1 MHYIKREKY
10 LRQIRQFYDSD
21 LVKVITGI
29 RRSGKSII
37 LQEIMEEIKS
47 KSDNVIYLNF
57 EKTSDLSKAGTF
69 SSLVNYINGNRKD
82 GKCYVFL
89 DEVQEV
95 EDWQIAVKDLRI
107 SNCSIFITGS
117 NSKLLSSEIT
127 KYLSGRF
134 IAIRVR
140 PFVYKE
146 MLEYSKATGLV
157 IDPNNYLV
165 WGGFPGRFEVNTLE
179 GTLMYLNDLDS
190 TIVLNDLINR
200 YKIKKQAVFIR
211 IVNYILLNN
220 ARIFSIRSIH
230 KYVKNDYP
238 EISTATVAKYVD
250 YLKQAY
256 IIDEIPQY
264 STKAKK
270 ELSFYGKIYN
280 ADVALNSI
288 RISDGRYDLDHN
300 LENIVYN
307 ELVYMGYELTVFSN
321 NGKEIDFRATKNG
334 KTYFIQVAYS
344 VADSKAYDREFGAF
358 ANMDNSNQKILITN
372 DPIDFSTS
380 TVRHI
385 KFNEFLLMNDI
396 D

>member
-10 LRQIRQFYDSD
+10 LKQIRQFYDSD

-69 SSLVNYINGNRKD
+69 SSLVNCINDNRKD

-107 SNCSIFITGS
+107 NNCSIFITGS
-117 NSKLLSSEIT
+117 NSKLLSGEIT

-179 GTLMYLNDLDS
+179 GTLMYLNDIISGNEPCGYEGQFQTNL
-190 TIVLNDLINR
+190 VLNN
-200 YKIKKQAVFIR
+200 IKSVF
-211 IVNYILLNN
+211 L
-220 ARIFSIRSIH
+220 
-230 KYVKNDYP
+230 
-238 EISTATVAKYVD
+238 
-250 YLKQAY
+250 
-256 IIDEIPQY
+256 
-264 STKAKK
+264 
-270 ELSFYGKIYN
+270 
-280 ADVALNSI
+280 
-288 RISDGRYDLDHN
+288 
-300 LENIVYN
+300 
-307 ELVYMGYELTVFSN
+307 
-321 NGKEIDFRATKNG
+321 
-334 KTYFIQVAYS
+334 
-344 VADSKAYDREFGAF
+344 F
-358 ANMDNSNQKILITN
+358 ANENKQNHISITS
-372 DPIDFSTS
+372 IIQ
-380 TVRHI
+380 H
-385 KFNEFLLMNDI
+385 K
-396 D
+396 